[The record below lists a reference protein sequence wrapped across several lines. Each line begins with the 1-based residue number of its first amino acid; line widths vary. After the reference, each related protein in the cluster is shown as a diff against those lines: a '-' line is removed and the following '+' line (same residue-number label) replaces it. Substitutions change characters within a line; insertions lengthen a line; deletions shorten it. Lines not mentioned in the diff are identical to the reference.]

1 MADPGRGC
9 LPHARE
15 APPFTLSA
23 EQRGKITVLRASG
36 DLDLSGKARFAQALA
51 AVDPRRT
58 SRLVI
63 DLGEVTFIDST
74 GIGMVLE
81 AWSKARRERL
91 QFAVVVGNAS
101 ARSAFE
107 AAGLTDVLPTTES

>member
-1 MADPGRGC
+1 MDGPGKGR
-9 LPHARE
+9 LPHTSE
-15 APPFTLSA
+15 APPFAVSA
-23 EQRGKITVLRASG
+23 HQSGKVMVLRASG
-36 DLDLSGKARFAQALA
+36 DLDLTGKAPFAKALA

-63 DLGEVTFIDST
+63 DLADVTFIDST
-74 GIGMVLE
+74 GLGIVLE

-101 ARSAFE
+101 ARRAFE
-107 AAGLTDVLPTTES
+107 AAGLTDVLPTTER